1 MTPRKPD
8 MLEYQLLLT
17 RVDNGVNSELTASY
31 NWKVTLVCLHADVV
45 IRGLRALSFN

>member
-1 MTPRKPD
+1 

-17 RVDNGVNSELTASY
+17 RVDNESIVSLLQVTTEVTL
-31 NWKVTLVCLHADVV
+31 WLLCTLVCLHTDVV